1 MDHPKNW
8 LKTWRKWRSSS
19 ATKKNAE
26 TLKSDDVQSD
36 NAQSVSAKSAENK
49 VADSAVPT
57 IDEQALSS
65 LRQLLNDPKIPT
77 TVRNQLQAEY
87 ANIQRLIDKLENEQI
102 HIVTFGKVSTG
113 KSSLLNAISGQPHFK
128 VSPLHGETKH
138 TNHLDWPSYE
148 QQSVVL
154 IDTPGTDEFDG
165 EERELMA
172 QQAAKQAD
180 VILFVLDGDISE
192 SQKQQLEIIA
202 QPNKPIIIV
211 LNKADLY
218 THDEIER
225 IKASIKQKTQGINSQ
240 IVAVSADPRP
250 RTLIVELADG
260 SRQEKIETP
269 PAHIDELKQLI
280 WEILDNEGKT
290 ITALN
295 ASLFAGEVSENVARK
310 VIEVRKSAGQKIIRI
325 YCMAKGIGV
334 AFNPIPVADLLFAA
348 GLDVAMIRQLSKLY
362 GLSLGKVEATKLTT
376 TIMAQ
381 LAVLMGAVWGVNL
394 LSSAMKTVSAGLS
407 TTITATAQGSLAY
420 YATYLVGQIAEYY
433 FIQGN
438 SWGKDGPKT
447 VAKNIVKNLDR
458 NSILLEAR
466 EQILQTLNKK

>member
-1 MDHPKNW
+1 M
-8 LKTWRKWRSSS
+8 
-19 ATKKNAE
+19 
-26 TLKSDDVQSD
+26 
-36 NAQSVSAKSAENK
+36 
-49 VADSAVPT
+49 PT
-57 IDEQALSS
+57 ANEQALGS
-65 LRQLLNDPKIPT
+65 LRQLLSDPKIPAA
-77 TVRNQLQAEY
+77 VRNQLKEEY
-87 ANIQRLIDKLENEQI
+87 QNIQLLIDKLENEQI
-102 HIVTFGKVSTG
+102 HIVAFGKVSTG
-113 KSSLLNAISGQPHFK
+113 KSSLLNAISGQAHFT

-138 TNHLDWPSYE
+138 SSHLDWPSYE
-148 QQSVVL
+148 QQAVVL

-165 EERELMA
+165 EAREIMA

-192 SQKQQLEIIA
+192 SQKQQLAIIA
-202 QPNKPIIIV
+202 QPNKPIVIV

-225 IKASIKQKTQGINSQ
+225 IKASIANKTQGINSR

-250 RTLIVELADG
+250 RTLIIQLPDG
-260 SRQEKIETP
+260 SQQEKIETP
-269 PAHIDELKQLI
+269 AAHIDELKQLI
-280 WEILDNEGKT
+280 WDMLETEGKT

-295 ASLFAGEVSENVARK
+295 ASLFAGEVSENVAKK
-310 VIEVRKSAGQKIIRI
+310 VIEVRKSAGQKIIRT

-433 FIQGN
+433 FVQGN
-438 SWGKDGPKT
+438 SWGKEGPKT

-466 EQILQTLNKK
+466 EQILKTLNKKND

>member
-1 MDHPKNW
+1 M
-8 LKTWRKWRSSS
+8 L
-19 ATKKNAE
+19 A
-26 TLKSDDVQSD
+26 
-36 NAQSVSAKSAENK
+36 
-49 VADSAVPT
+49 
-57 IDEQALSS
+57 
-65 LRQLLNDPKIPT
+65 DPKIPT
-77 TVRNQLQAEY
+77 TVRNQLRDEY
-87 ANIQRLIDKLENEQI
+87 QNIQRLIDKLENEQI

-113 KSSLLNAISGQPHFK
+113 KSSLLNAIADHPHFK

-138 TNHLDWPSYE
+138 TDHLDWPSYQ

-165 EERELMA
+165 EARELMA

-180 VILFVLDGDISE
+180 IILFVLDGDISE
-192 SQKQQLEIIA
+192 SQKQQLETIA

-218 THDEIER
+218 THDEIKR
-225 IKASIKQKTQGINSQ
+225 IKASITDKTRHIKSQ

-260 SRQEKIETP
+260 SRQEKTETP
-269 PAHIDELKQLI
+269 PANIGELKLM
-280 WEILDNEGKT
+280 ILEVLDQEGKT

-295 ASLFAGEVSENVARK
+295 ASLFAGEVSDNVARK
-310 VIEVRKSAGQKIIRI
+310 VIEVRKEAGQKIIRT

-334 AFNPIPVADLLFAA
+334 AFNPVPVADLLFAA

-362 GLSLGKVEATKLTT
+362 GLSLGKVDATKLTT

-381 LAVLMGAVWGVNL
+381 LALLMGAVWGVNL
-394 LSSAMKTVSAGLS
+394 LSSAMKTISVGLS
-407 TTITATAQGSLAY
+407 TTLTATAQGSLAY

-466 EQILQTLNKK
+466 EQIMRRINKSEADK

>member
-1 MDHPKNW
+1 MAHPKNW
-8 LKTWRKWRSSS
+8 LKIWRKWRSPS
-19 ATKKNAE
+19 ADKKPEKNNTSITDEAINSTE
-26 TLKSDDVQSD
+26 D
-36 NAQSVSAKSAENK
+36 E
-49 VADSAVPT
+49 PT
-57 IDEQALSS
+57 INEQALSS
-65 LRQLLNDPKIPT
+65 LRQLLHDPKIPA
-77 TVRNQLQAEY
+77 TVKNQLKEEY
-87 ANIQRLIDKLENEQI
+87 QNIQLLIDKLENEQI
-102 HIVTFGKVSTG
+102 HIVAFGKVSTG
-113 KSSLLNAISGQPHFK
+113 KSSLLNAISGEQHFK

-138 TNHLDWPSYE
+138 TNHLDWPSY
-148 QQSVVL
+148 QAQSVVL
-154 IDTPGTDEFDG
+154 IDTPGTDEFNG
-165 EERELMA
+165 EEREMMA

-180 VILFVLDGDISE
+180 IILFVLDGDISE
-192 SQKQQLEIIA
+192 SQKQQLKIIA
-202 QPNKPIIIV
+202 QPNKPIVIV

-218 THDEIER
+218 THDEITR
-225 IKASIKQKTQGINSQ
+225 IKASITSKTADIHSKV
-240 IVAVSADPRP
+240 VAVSADPRP
-250 RTLIVELADG
+250 RTLIIQLPDG
-260 SRQEKIETP
+260 TQQEKTETP

-280 WEILDNEGKT
+280 WELLDKEGKT
-290 ITALN
+290 LTALN
-295 ASLFAGEVSENVARK
+295 ASLFAGEVSENIARK
-310 VIEVRKSAGQKIIRI
+310 VIEARKSAGQKIIRT

-407 TTITATAQGSLAY
+407 TTLTATAQGSLAY

-438 SWGKDGPKT
+438 SWGKEGPKT
-447 VAKNIVKNLDR
+447 VAKKIVKNLDR

-466 EQILQTLNKK
+466 EQILKTLNKKS

>member
-1 MDHPKNW
+1 MTVKRANNKIHVTEFDTTKEPK
-8 LKTWRKWRSSS
+8 LE
-19 ATKKNAE
+19 ATIN
-26 TLKSDDVQSD
+26 
-36 NAQSVSAKSAENK
+36 
-49 VADSAVPT
+49 
-57 IDEQALSS
+57 EQALSS
-65 LRQLLNDPKIPT
+65 LRQVLHDPKIPIS
-77 TVRNQLQAEY
+77 VRNQLQADY
-87 ANIQRLIDKLENEQI
+87 KNIQRLIEKLENEQI
-102 HIVTFGKVSTG
+102 HVVAFGKVSTG
-113 KSSLLNAISGQPHFK
+113 KSSLLNAISGKKHFN

-138 TNHLDWPSYE
+138 TNYLDWPCYKT
-148 QQSVVL
+148 QSVVL
-154 IDTPGTDEFDG
+154 IDTPGTDEFKG
-165 EERELMA
+165 EEREAMA

-180 VILFVLDGDISE
+180 VILFVVDGDLSE
-192 SQKQQLEIIA
+192 SQKQQLDIIA

-218 THDEIER
+218 THDEIES
-225 IKASIKQKTQGINSQ
+225 IKASIQSKTQHIHSQ
-240 IVAVSADPRP
+240 IVSVSADPRP
-250 RTLIVELADG
+250 RTLIIQLPDG
-260 SRQEKIETP
+260 SEQEKIERP
-269 PAHIDELKQLI
+269 PAHINELKQLI
-280 WEILDNEGKT
+280 WEMLDQEGKT

-295 ASLFAGEVSENVARK
+295 ASIFAGEVSENVAKK
-310 VIEVRKSAGQKIIRI
+310 VIEVRRSAGQKIIRT
-325 YCMAKGIGV
+325 YCMAKGVGV
-334 AFNPIPVADLLFAA
+334 AFNPVPVADLLFAA
-348 GLDVAMIRQLSKLY
+348 GLDVAMIRQLSILY

-407 TTITATAQGSLAY
+407 TTLTATAQGSLAY

-466 EQILQTLNKK
+466 EQILKTLNRKSN

>member
-1 MDHPKNW
+1 MAHD
-8 LKTWRKWRSSS
+8 
-19 ATKKNAE
+19 
-26 TLKSDDVQSD
+26 
-36 NAQSVSAKSAENK
+36 
-49 VADSAVPT
+49 
-57 IDEQALSS
+57 
-65 LRQLLNDPKIPT
+65 
-77 TVRNQLQAEY
+77 Y
-87 ANIQRLIDKLENEQI
+87 ANIQRLIDKLEQEQI
-102 HIVTFGKVSTG
+102 HIVAFGKVSTG
-113 KSSLLNAISGQPHFK
+113 KSSLLNAISGQAHFQ

-138 TNHLDWPSYE
+138 TSHLDWPSYE

-154 IDTPGTDEFDG
+154 IDTPGTDEYDG
-165 EERELMA
+165 EAREVMA

-180 VILFVLDGDISE
+180 VILFVVDGDLSE

-202 QPNKPIIIV
+202 QPNKPLIVV

-225 IKASIKQKTQGINSQ
+225 IKAAIDSKTQHINKR
-240 IVAVSADPRP
+240 IVAVSADPRV
-250 RTLIVELADG
+250 RTLIVELPDG
-260 SRQEKIETP
+260 SRQEKTETP

-280 WEILDNEGKT
+280 WELLDKEGKT

-295 ASLFAGEVSENVARK
+295 ASIFAGEVSEDVAK
-310 VIEVRKSAGQKIIRI
+310 KIIEVRKSAGQKIIRT
-325 YCMAKGIGV
+325 YCMAKGVGV
-334 AFNPIPVADLLFAA
+334 AFNPIPVADLLLAA

-394 LSSAMKTVSAGLS
+394 LSSAMKTISAGLS
-407 TTITATAQGSLAY
+407 TTLTATAQGSLAY

-447 VAKNIVKNLDR
+447 VAKKIVKNLDR

-466 EQILQTLNKK
+466 EQILQALNRQKN

>member
-1 MDHPKNW
+1 MRH
-8 LKTWRKWRSSS
+8 
-19 ATKKNAE
+19 
-26 TLKSDDVQSD
+26 
-36 NAQSVSAKSAENK
+36 
-49 VADSAVPT
+49 
-57 IDEQALSS
+57 
-65 LRQLLNDPKIPT
+65 LLDDPKIPV
-77 TVRNQLQAEY
+77 TVRNQLKDEY
-87 ANIQRLIDKLENEQI
+87 QNIQRLIDKLENEQI
-102 HIVTFGKVSTG
+102 HIVAFGKVSTG
-113 KSSLLNAISGQPHFK
+113 KSSLLNAISGQAHFT

-138 TNHLDWPSYE
+138 SSHLDWSSYE

-154 IDTPGTDEFDG
+154 IDTPGTDEFNG

-172 QQAAKQAD
+172 QQAANQAD
-180 VILFVLDGDISE
+180 VILFVLDGDLSE

-202 QPNKPIIIV
+202 QPNKPIIVV

-218 THDEIER
+218 THDELARLKTSIET
-225 IKASIKQKTQGINSQ
+225 KTEHINTQ
-240 IVAVSADPRP
+240 VVAVSADPRP
-250 RTLIVELADG
+250 RTLIVEMADG
-260 SRQEKIETP
+260 SRQEKVETP

-280 WEILDNEGKT
+280 WDLLDQEGKT
-290 ITALN
+290 LTALN
-295 ASLFAGEVSENVARK
+295 ASLFAGEVSENIARK
-310 VIEVRKSAGQKIIRI
+310 VIEVRKSAGQKIIRT

-334 AFNPIPVADLLFAA
+334 ACNPIPVADLLLAA

-407 TTITATAQGSLAY
+407 TTLTATAQGSLAY

-466 EQILQTLNKK
+466 EQIMKTIGR

>member
-1 MDHPKNW
+1 LAHPKNW
-8 LKTWRKWRSSS
+8 RKIWRKWRS
-19 ATKKNAE
+19 
-26 TLKSDDVQSD
+26 
-36 NAQSVSAKSAENK
+36 KSADKKSENNNATDADVK
-49 VADSAVPT
+49 AEVASGPT
-57 IDEQALSS
+57 INEQALSS
-65 LRQLLNDPKIPT
+65 LRQLLHDPKIPT
-77 TVRNQLQAEY
+77 TVKNQLKDEY
-87 ANIQRLIDKLENEQI
+87 QNIQRLIDKLENEQI
-102 HIVTFGKVSTG
+102 HIVAFGKVSTG
-113 KSSLLNAISGQPHFK
+113 KSSLLNAISGGKHFK

-138 TNHLDWPSYE
+138 TSHLDWPSYE
-148 QQSVVL
+148 AQSVVL

-165 EERELMA
+165 EEREVMA

-192 SQKQQLEIIA
+192 SQKQQLEIVA
-202 QPNKPIIIV
+202 QPNKLV

-225 IKASIKQKTQGINSQ
+225 IKHSIQSKTAPINSK
-240 IVAVSADPRP
+240 IAVVSADPRP
-250 RTLIVELADG
+250 RTLIIQQPDG
-260 SRQEKIETP
+260 SQQEKTETP

-280 WEILDNEGKT
+280 WELLEKEGKT
-290 ITALN
+290 LTALN
-295 ASLFAGEVSENVARK
+295 ASLFAGEVSEDIARK
-310 VIEVRKSAGQKIIRI
+310 VIEVRKSAGQKIIRT

-334 AFNPIPVADLLFAA
+334 AFNPVPVADLLFAA

-407 TTITATAQGSLAY
+407 TTLTATAQGSLAY

-438 SWGKDGPKT
+438 SWGKEGPKT
-447 VAKNIVKNLDR
+447 VAKKIVKNLDR

-466 EQILQTLNKK
+466 EQILKTLNRKN

>member
-8 LKTWRKWRSSS
+8 LKTWRKWRS
-19 ATKKNAE
+19 
-26 TLKSDDVQSD
+26 
-36 NAQSVSAKSAENK
+36 
-49 VADSAVPT
+49 DSAAKKAAAQTTVESKTTDESAVEAADQT
-57 IDEQALSS
+57 INEQALSS
-65 LRQLLNDPKIPT
+65 LRQLLHDAKIPS
-77 TVRNQLQAEY
+77 TVRAQLQDEY
-87 ANIQRLIDKLENEQI
+87 QNIQRLIDKLENEQI

-113 KSSLLNAISGQPHFK
+113 KSSLLNAISGQDHFK

-154 IDTPGTDEFDG
+154 IDTPGTDEFKG
-165 EERELMA
+165 EEREIMA

-192 SQKQQLEIIA
+192 SQKHQLEIIA
-202 QPNKPIIIV
+202 QPNKPIILV

-225 IKASIKQKTQGINSQ
+225 IKASIQAKTSDINSQ
-240 IVAVSADPRP
+240 FVAVSADPRP
-250 RTLIVELADG
+250 RTLIIELADG

-280 WEILDNEGKT
+280 WDMLEKEGKT

-295 ASLFAGEVSENVARK
+295 ASLFAGEVSDSVARK
-310 VIEVRKSAGQKIIRI
+310 VIEVRKTAGQKIIRT

-438 SWGKDGPKT
+438 SWGKEGPKT

-466 EQILQTLNKK
+466 EQILHTLKSK

>member
-1 MDHPKNW
+1 MDNTNTTTNEAANEK
-8 LKTWRKWRSSS
+8 
-19 ATKKNAE
+19 
-26 TLKSDDVQSD
+26 
-36 NAQSVSAKSAENK
+36 
-49 VADSAVPT
+49 
-57 IDEQALSS
+57 ALSS
-65 LRQLLNDPKIPT
+65 LRQLLNDPKIPA
-77 TVRNQLQAEY
+77 TVRNQLQSEY
-87 ANIQRLIDKLENEQI
+87 QNIQRLIDKLENQQI
-102 HIVTFGKVSTG
+102 HIIAFGKVSTG
-113 KSSLLNAISGQPHFK
+113 KSSLLNAISGQQHFK

-138 TNHLDWPSYE
+138 TNHLDWPSYQ

-172 QQAAKQAD
+172 QQAAQQAD
-180 VILFVLDGDISE
+180 VILFVLDSDISE
-192 SQKQQLEIIA
+192 SQKQQLQTIA
-202 QPNKPIIIV
+202 QPNKPVIIV

-225 IKASIKQKTQGINSQ
+225 LKASIKHKTQNINTR

-250 RTLIVELADG
+250 RTLILELADG

-269 PAHIDELKQLI
+269 PARIDELKQLI
-280 WEILDNEGKT
+280 WMMLDKEGKT

-295 ASLFAGEVSENVARK
+295 ASLFAGEVSDNVARK
-310 VIEVRKSAGQKIIRI
+310 VIEVRQLTGQKIIRT

-334 AFNPIPVADLLFAA
+334 AFNPVPVADLLLAA

-362 GLSLGKVEATKLTT
+362 GLPLGKIEATKLTT

-394 LSSAMKTVSAGLS
+394 LSSAMKTISVGLS

-420 YATYLVGQIAEYY
+420 YATYLVGKIAEYY
-433 FIQGN
+433 FVAGN
-438 SWGKDGPKT
+438 SWGKAGPKT

-466 EQILQTLNKK
+466 EQILETLNKN

>member
-1 MDHPKNW
+1 MKKAAAN
-8 LKTWRKWRSSS
+8 
-19 ATKKNAE
+19 TKSNNSTVDSIGETGSEVDSVAE
-26 TLKSDDVQSD
+26 TAVNQPSD
-36 NAQSVSAKSAENK
+36 N
-49 VADSAVPT
+49 DL
-57 IDEQALSS
+57 ALGS
-65 LRQLLNDPKIPT
+65 LRQLLNDPKIPAA
-77 TVRNQLQAEY
+77 VRNQLKDEY
-87 ANIQRLIDKLENEQI
+87 QNIQRLIDKLENEQI
-102 HIVTFGKVSTG
+102 HIVAFGKVSTG
-113 KSSLLNAISGQPHFK
+113 KSSLLNAISGHQHFK

-148 QQSVVL
+148 QQAVVL
-154 IDTPGTDEFDG
+154 IDTPGTDEFAG
-165 EERELMA
+165 EEREIMA

-202 QPNKPIIIV
+202 QPNKPIVIV

-225 IKASIKQKTQGINSQ
+225 IKASIQAKTQGINSR

-250 RTLIVELADG
+250 RTLIIEQADG

-280 WEILDNEGKT
+280 WDMLETEGKT

-295 ASLFAGEVSENVARK
+295 ASLFAGEVSESVAKK
-310 VIEVRKSAGQKIIRI
+310 VIMVRKSAAQKIIRT

-334 AFNPIPVADLLFAA
+334 AFNPVPVADLLFAA

-407 TTITATAQGSLAY
+407 TTLTATAQGSLAY

-433 FIQGN
+433 FVQGN
-438 SWGKDGPKT
+438 SWGKEGPKT

-458 NSILLEAR
+458 NSILLQAR
-466 EQILQTLNKK
+466 EQILQTLNKNK

>member
-1 MDHPKNW
+1 M
-8 LKTWRKWRSSS
+8 
-19 ATKKNAE
+19 
-26 TLKSDDVQSD
+26 
-36 NAQSVSAKSAENK
+36 
-49 VADSAVPT
+49 
-57 IDEQALSS
+57 
-65 LRQLLNDPKIPT
+65 RQLLNDPKIPA
-77 TVRNQLQAEY
+77 VVKEQLSHEY
-87 ANIQRLIDKLENEQI
+87 ANIQRLIDKLEQEQI
-102 HIVTFGKVSTG
+102 HIVAFGKVSTG
-113 KSSLLNAISGQPHFK
+113 KSSLLNAISGQPHFQ

-138 TNHLDWPSYE
+138 TSHLDWPSYE

-165 EERELMA
+165 EEREVMA

-180 VILFVLDGDISE
+180 VILFVLDGDLSE

-202 QPNKPIIIV
+202 QPNKPLIVV

-225 IKASIKQKTQGINSQ
+225 IKASIEAKTQHLNKRL
-240 IVAVSADPRP
+240 VAVSADPRA
-250 RTLIVELADG
+250 RTLIVELPDG
-260 SRQEKIETP
+260 SRQEKTETP

-280 WEILDNEGKT
+280 WELLDKEGKT

-295 ASLFAGEVSENVARK
+295 ASLFAGEVSEDVAK
-310 VIEVRKSAGQKIIRI
+310 KIIEVRKTAGQKIIRTH
-325 YCMAKGIGV
+325 CMAKGIGV
-334 AFNPIPVADLLFAA
+334 AFNPIPVADLLLAA

-407 TTITATAQGSLAY
+407 TTLTATAQGSLAY

-466 EQILQTLNKK
+466 EQILQTLNKSRTAKPPDQ

>member
-1 MDHPKNW
+1 M
-8 LKTWRKWRSSS
+8 
-19 ATKKNAE
+19 
-26 TLKSDDVQSD
+26 
-36 NAQSVSAKSAENK
+36 
-49 VADSAVPT
+49 
-57 IDEQALSS
+57 
-65 LRQLLNDPKIPT
+65 RQLLNDPKIPAA
-77 TVRNQLQAEY
+77 VRNQLKDEY
-87 ANIQRLIDKLENEQI
+87 QNIQRLIDKLENEQI
-102 HIVTFGKVSTG
+102 HIVAFGKVSTG
-113 KSSLLNAISGQPHFK
+113 KSSLLNAISGNEHFS

-148 QQSVVL
+148 QQAVVL
-154 IDTPGTDEFDG
+154 IDTPGTDEFAG
-165 EERELMA
+165 EEREVMA

-192 SQKQQLEIIA
+192 SQKQQLAIIA
-202 QPNKPIIIV
+202 QPNKPIVIV

-218 THDEIER
+218 THDEVER
-225 IKASIKQKTQGINSQ
+225 IKASIAEKTQGINSR

-250 RTLIVELADG
+250 RTLIIQLPDG
-260 SRQEKIETP
+260 TQQEKTETP
-269 PAHIDELKQLI
+269 PAHIAELKQLI
-280 WEILDNEGKT
+280 WDMLETEGKT

-295 ASLFAGEVSENVARK
+295 ASLFAGEVSESVAKK
-310 VIEVRKSAGQKIIRI
+310 VIEVRKSAGQKIIRT

-381 LAVLMGAVWGVNL
+381 LAVLMGAVWSVNL

-407 TTITATAQGSLAY
+407 TTLTATAQGSLAY
-420 YATYLVGQIAEYY
+420 YATYLVGQIAEHY

-438 SWGKDGPKT
+438 SWGKAGPKT
-447 VAKNIVKNLDR
+447 VAKDIVKNLDR

-466 EQILQTLNKK
+466 SQILQTLNKKS

>member
-1 MDHPKNW
+1 MIN
-8 LKTWRKWRSSS
+8 
-19 ATKKNAE
+19 
-26 TLKSDDVQSD
+26 
-36 NAQSVSAKSAENK
+36 
-49 VADSAVPT
+49 
-57 IDEQALSS
+57 EQALNS
-65 LRQLLNDPKIPT
+65 LRQLLHDPKIPD
-77 TVRNQLQAEY
+77 TVKNQLKDEY
-87 ANIQRLIDKLENEQI
+87 QNISRLIDKLENEQI
-102 HIVTFGKVSTG
+102 HIVAFGKVSTG
-113 KSSLLNAISGQPHFK
+113 KSSLLNAISGAAHFK

-138 TNHLDWPSYE
+138 TNHLDWPSY
-148 QQSVVL
+148 QAQSVVL

-165 EERELMA
+165 EEREMMA
-172 QQAAKQAD
+172 QQAARQAD
-180 VILFVLDGDISE
+180 IILFVLDGDISE

-218 THDEIER
+218 AHDEIER
-225 IKASIKQKTQGINSQ
+225 IKTSIAAKTAHIHSK

-250 RTLIVELADG
+250 RTLIIQQPDG
-260 SRQEKIETP
+260 SQQEKTEIP
-269 PAHIDELKQLI
+269 PAHIEELKQLI
-280 WEILDNEGKT
+280 WELLEKEGKT
-290 ITALN
+290 LTALN
-295 ASLFAGEVSENVARK
+295 ASLFAGEVSESIARK
-310 VIEVRKSAGQKIIRI
+310 VIEVRKAAGQKIIRT

-334 AFNPIPVADLLFAA
+334 AFNPVPVADLLFAA

-407 TTITATAQGSLAY
+407 TTLTATAQGSLAY

-438 SWGKDGPKT
+438 SWGKEGPKT
-447 VAKNIVKNLDR
+447 VAKKIVKNLDR

-466 EQILQTLNKK
+466 EQILKTLNRKG

>member
-1 MDHPKNW
+1 MAHLKNW
-8 LKTWRKWRSSS
+8 RKIWQKWRSPSA
-19 ATKKNAE
+19 ATKSN
-26 TLKSDDVQSD
+26 KSDK
-36 NAQSVSAKSAENK
+36 KSTDQFEI
-49 VADSAVPT
+49 DSAPT
-57 IDEQALSS
+57 VNEQALDS
-65 LRQLLNDPKIPT
+65 LKQLLHDPKIPAV
-77 TVRNQLQAEY
+77 VRNQLQEEY
-87 ANIQRLIDKLENEQI
+87 QNIERLIDKLEKEQI
-102 HIVTFGKVSTG
+102 HIVAFGKVSTG
-113 KSSLLNAISGQPHFK
+113 KSSLLNAISGQQYFK

-138 TNHLDWPSYE
+138 SSHLDWPSYQ

-154 IDTPGTDEFDG
+154 IDTPGTDEFAG
-165 EERELMA
+165 EEREVMA

-192 SQKQQLEIIA
+192 SQKQQLQIIA
-202 QPNKPIIIV
+202 QPNKPIVIV

-218 THDEIER
+218 TYDEIEQ
-225 IKASIKQKTQGINSQ
+225 IKASISAKTQSINSR

-250 RTLIVELADG
+250 RTLIIQLPDG
-260 SRQEKIETP
+260 SQQEKIETP

-280 WEILDNEGKT
+280 WEMLATEGKT

-295 ASLFAGEVSENVARK
+295 ASLFAGEVSESVAKK
-310 VIEVRKSAGQKIIRI
+310 VIEVRKSAGQKIIRT

-394 LSSAMKTVSAGLS
+394 LSSAMKTVSVGLS

-438 SWGKDGPKT
+438 SWGKGGPKS

-466 EQILQTLNKK
+466 EQILKTLNK

>member
-1 MDHPKNW
+1 MD
-8 LKTWRKWRSSS
+8 SSD
-19 ATKKNAE
+19 TTTNE
-26 TLKSDDVQSD
+26 
-36 NAQSVSAKSAENK
+36 
-49 VADSAVPT
+49 AVN
-57 IDEQALSS
+57 EKALSS
-65 LRQLLNDPKIPT
+65 LRQLLNDAKIPA
-77 TVRNQLQAEY
+77 TVRNQLQSEY
-87 ANIQRLIDKLENEQI
+87 QNIQRLIDKLENQQI
-102 HIVTFGKVSTG
+102 HIIAFGKVSTG
-113 KSSLLNAISGQPHFK
+113 KSSLLNAISGQQHFK

-138 TNHLDWPSYE
+138 TNHLDWPSYQ

-172 QQAAKQAD
+172 QQAAQQAD
-180 VILFVLDGDISE
+180 VILFVLDSDISE
-192 SQKQQLEIIA
+192 SQKQQLQTIA
-202 QPNKPIIIV
+202 QPNKPVIIV

-225 IKASIKQKTQGINSQ
+225 LKASIKHKTQNINSR

-250 RTLIVELADG
+250 RTLILELADG

-269 PAHIDELKQLI
+269 PARIDELKQLI
-280 WEILDNEGKT
+280 WMMLDKEGKT

-295 ASLFAGEVSENVARK
+295 ASLFAGEVSDNVARK
-310 VIEVRKSAGQKIIRI
+310 VIEVRQLTGQKIIRT

-334 AFNPIPVADLLFAA
+334 AFNPVPVADLLLAA

-362 GLSLGKVEATKLTT
+362 GLPLGKIEATKLTT

-394 LSSAMKTVSAGLS
+394 LSSAMKTISVGLS

-420 YATYLVGQIAEYY
+420 YATYLVGKIAEHY
-433 FIQGN
+433 FVAGN
-438 SWGKDGPKT
+438 SWGKAGPKT
-447 VAKNIVKNLDR
+447 VAKDIVKNLDR

-466 EQILQTLNKK
+466 EQILETLNKN

>member
-1 MDHPKNW
+1 MP
-8 LKTWRKWRSSS
+8 
-19 ATKKNAE
+19 
-26 TLKSDDVQSD
+26 DVG
-36 NAQSVSAKSAENK
+36 E
-49 VADSAVPT
+49 PT
-57 IDEQALSS
+57 VNDQALSS
-65 LRQLLNDPKIPT
+65 LRHLLDDEKIPV
-77 TVRNQLQAEY
+77 TVRNQLQDEY
-87 ANIQRLIDKLENEQI
+87 QNIRRLIDKLENEQI
-102 HIVTFGKVSTG
+102 HIVAFGKVSTG
-113 KSSLLNAISGQPHFK
+113 KSSLLNAISGDAYFT

-148 QQSVVL
+148 AQSVVL
-154 IDTPGTDEFDG
+154 IDTPGTDEFNG

-172 QQAAKQAD
+172 QQAANQAD
-180 VILFVLDGDISE
+180 VILFVLDGDLSE

-202 QPNKPIIIV
+202 QPNKPIIVV

-225 IKASIKQKTQGINSQ
+225 LKASIKDKTKHINTQ
-240 IVAVSADPRP
+240 IVAVSADPRE
-250 RTLIVELADG
+250 RTIIIEMADG
-260 SRQEKIETP
+260 SRQEKIESP

-280 WEILDNEGKT
+280 WELLEKEGKT
-290 ITALN
+290 LTALN
-295 ASLFAGEVSENVARK
+295 ASLFAGEVSENIARK
-310 VIEVRKSAGQKIIRI
+310 VIEVRKTAGQKIIRT

-433 FIQGN
+433 FVQGN
-438 SWGKDGPKT
+438 SWGKAGPKT

-466 EQILQTLNKK
+466 EQILKTLNRKT

>member
-1 MDHPKNW
+1 MEP
-8 LKTWRKWRSSS
+8 
-19 ATKKNAE
+19 A
-26 TLKSDDVQSD
+26 SD
-36 NAQSVSAKSAENK
+36 
-49 VADSAVPT
+49 AVRT
-57 IDEQALSS
+57 VNEQALSS
-65 LRQLLNDPKIPT
+65 LRQLLHDPKIPA

-87 ANIQRLIDKLENEQI
+87 QNIKRLIDKLENEQI

-113 KSSLLNAISGQPHFK
+113 KSSLLNAISGHNHFQ

-138 TNHLDWPSYE
+138 TSHLDWPSYE

-202 QPNKPIIIV
+202 QPNKPIILV

-218 THDEIER
+218 TYDEIER
-225 IKASIKQKTQGINSQ
+225 IKTSIAEKTQGINSQ

-250 RTLIVELADG
+250 RTIIVELADG
-260 SRQEKIETP
+260 SRQEKVEKP

-280 WEILDNEGKT
+280 WELLDKEGKT

-295 ASLFAGEVSENVARK
+295 ASLFAGEVSENVAKK
-310 VIEVRKSAGQKIIRI
+310 VIEVRKSAGQKIIRT
-325 YCMAKGIGV
+325 YSMAKGIGV

-376 TIMAQ
+376 SIMAQ
-381 LAVLMGAVWGVNL
+381 LALLMGAVWGVNL
-394 LSSAMKTVSAGLS
+394 LSSAMKTVSVGLS
-407 TTITATAQGSLAY
+407 TTLTATAQGSLAY
-420 YATYLVGQIAEYY
+420 YATYLVGQIAEHY
-433 FIQGN
+433 FVQGN
-438 SWGKDGPKT
+438 SWGKEGPKT

-466 EQILQTLNKK
+466 EQILQSLSKNKS